1 LQKGKNSIF
10 GANIHKM
17 IQSLQVFKQVPIS
30 VSSLTRQIKF
40 ERRSDLSLKD
50 RLVIGVTCVV
60 GKRYGTVTN
69 LSKKYAISRT
79 CVYNFE
85 AQMRAGAESI
95 FGVQSSELASKKAEL
110 SAISSKK
117 ALLLLRLEGGCTHHS
132 IANLLPHF
140 GYAHNSLGYI
150 SQSLDKMGSQLS
162 PVLNWQGACVFAS
175 DEIFYIEH
183 KPILMTVDI
192 VSHAILKIQK
202 LESLTKDAWIAHWQ
216 DLLDKGITPI
226 KLITDEGVAL
236 QSARSASFDEAMCQ
250 SDTFHSVAYRLGIFY
265 DRLERQAEKNI
276 SNEYDFQAVSQN
288 AKSATIRDKN
298 YIKWQNAQ
306 QITDNSLQLL
316 EDFTVLYHYILQQFN
331 VFSTTDGTIRSRV
344 QAEQTTATALEMLE
358 KLPIKGINDQIKDIR
373 RVLPHLF
380 TFLDT
385 AKKGFDY
392 IAKDI
397 DPLVLPYWTSAWQRL
412 KKAAKI
418 KNNYHKQKRMKSK
431 AQSDLDLISD
441 YYKEDKDNI
450 VDFYKIKDTIF
461 YALEIACAQSSAA
474 VENVNSFIRP
484 FLNQCRGQITQ
495 NTLNLL
501 MFFHNHSPFDTGK
514 RKGKAPIEIL
524 SGQKLDAH
532 WADLIIN
539 SPTGA

>member
-1 LQKGKNSIF
+1 
-10 GANIHKM
+10 M
-17 IQSLQVFKQVPIS
+17 IQSLQAFKQVPIS

-40 ERRSDLSLKD
+40 ERRCDLSLKD

-69 LSKKYAISRT
+69 LSKKYGISRT
-79 CVYNFE
+79 CVYDFE

-95 FGVQSSELASKKAEL
+95 FGIQSGTISSKKAEL
-110 SAISSKK
+110 AAISSKK
-117 ALLLLRLEGGCTHHS
+117 ALLLLRLEGGCTLHS

-140 GYAHNSLGYI
+140 GYAHNSVGYI
-150 SQSLDKMGSQLS
+150 SQSLDKMGSELS
-162 PVLNWQGACVFAS
+162 PLINWQGRCVFAS

-236 QSARSASFDEAMCQ
+236 QSARSASFDQDICQ
-250 SDTFHSVAYRLGIFY
+250 SDTFHSVAYRLGVFY

-276 SNEYDFQAVSQN
+276 GDEYAFQGVSES
-288 AKSATIRDKN
+288 AKSATIRSKN

-306 QITDNSLQLL
+306 QITRDSLQLL

-331 VFSTTDGTIRSRV
+331 VFRTSDGTIRSRV
-344 QAEQTTATALEMLE
+344 QAEQTVSTALEMLE
-358 KLPIKGINDQIKDIR
+358 KLPIKGINEQIKDIR

-385 AKKGFDY
+385 AKKGFDE

-418 KNNYHKQKRMKSK
+418 KNNYHKQKKMKLK

-441 YYKEDKDNI
+441 YYKKEKDNNI
-450 VDFYKIKDTIF
+450 DFEAIKDTIF

-514 RKGKAPIEIL
+514 RRGKAPIEIL
-524 SGQKLDAH
+524 SGQKLDAN

-539 SPTGA
+539 SAIVA

>member
-1 LQKGKNSIF
+1 
-10 GANIHKM
+10 M

-69 LSKKYAISRT
+69 LSNKYGISRT

-95 FGVQSSELASKKAEL
+95 FGVQSSVLASKKAEL
-110 SAISSKK
+110 ATISSKK

-132 IANLLPHF
+132 ISNLLPHF
-140 GYAHNSLGYI
+140 GYSHNSVGYI
-150 SQSLDKMGSQLS
+150 SQNLDDMGSRLS
-162 PVLNWQGACVFAS
+162 PVINWKGTCVFAS

-183 KPILMTVDI
+183 KPILITVDI

-226 KLITDEGVAL
+226 KLISDEGVAL
-236 QSARSASFDEAMCQ
+236 QSARTASFGQAMCQ

-265 DRLERQAEKNI
+265 NRLERQAEKNI
-276 SNEYDFQAVSQN
+276 SAEYGFQEVAQN
-288 AKSATIRDKN
+288 AQSSTIRAKN
-298 YIKWQNAQ
+298 DIKWQKAQ
-306 QITDNSLQLL
+306 QITRNSLNVL
-316 EDFTVLYHYILQQFN
+316 EDFTVIYHYILQEFN
-331 VFSTTDGTIRSRV
+331 IFSTKDGSVRCRL
-344 QAEQTTATALEMLE
+344 QAEKTLCTALEMLE
-358 KLPIKGINDQIKDIR
+358 QLPIKGIEEQIKDIR
-373 RVLPHLF
+373 RVQPHLF
-380 TFLDT
+380 AFLDT
-385 AKKGFDY
+385 AKKGFDKL
-392 IAKDI
+392 AQEI
-397 DPLVLPYWTSAWQRL
+397 DPLVLPYWTTAWQRL

-418 KNNYHKQKRMKSK
+418 KNNYHKQKKMKLK
-431 AQSDLDLISD
+431 AQSDLDLLSD
-441 YYKEDKDNI
+441 YYGKERGQ
-450 VDFYKIKDTIF
+450 DFDFNKIKDTIF

-501 MFFHNHSPFDTGK
+501 MFFHNHCPFDTGK

-524 SGQKLDAH
+524 SGQKLGVH
-532 WADLIIN
+532 WADLILN
-539 SPTGA
+539 STIAA